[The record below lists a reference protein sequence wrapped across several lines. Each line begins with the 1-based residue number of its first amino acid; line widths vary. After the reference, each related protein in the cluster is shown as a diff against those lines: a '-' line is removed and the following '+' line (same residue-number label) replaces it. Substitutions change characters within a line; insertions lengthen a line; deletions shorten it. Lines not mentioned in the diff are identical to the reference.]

1 MKQRVHGVVDVYGV
15 RKPSYEALRV
25 ESSPLETFHVSGK
38 PGELK
43 VQMRTR
49 AAAPAYALR
58 GYVLRAVVHGFGDI
72 PVERFET
79 KLPDLAPG
87 GQTSAI
93 VKFTD
98 TRPVQVR
105 LDVLRP
111 AGSSVHTVVWKP

>member
-1 MKQRVHGVVDVYGV
+1 
-15 RKPSYEALRV
+15 
-25 ESSPLETFHVSGK
+25 
-38 PGELK
+38 LK
-43 VQMRTR
+43 TRT
-49 AAAPAYALR
+49 AAPAYALR
-58 GYVLRAVVHGFGDI
+58 GYALRAVVYGFGDI

-87 GQTSAI
+87 GQVSTI